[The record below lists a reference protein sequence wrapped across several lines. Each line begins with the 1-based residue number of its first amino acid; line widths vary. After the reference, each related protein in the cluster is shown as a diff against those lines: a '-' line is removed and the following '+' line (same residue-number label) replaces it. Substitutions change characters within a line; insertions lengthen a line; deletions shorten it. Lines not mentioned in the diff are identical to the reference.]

1 MNDLGGRAISLTSA
15 SRFGGA
21 QGLAAARRTGSLEG
35 LVPQDAPV
43 QQHSSPEPL

>member
-15 SRFGGA
+15 PRFRGA
-21 QGLAAARRTGSLEG
+21 QGLAAACRTGSLEG

-43 QQHSSPEPL
+43 QHSSPEPL